1 MLTLFVPRL
10 ICSDRQP
17 KVGFIGAATKV
28 GDTSSLVLE
37 NILPETSNNQEKKQR
52 VNELAGA
59 VAAATAT
66 LGQTAKQLTET
77 CQNRDDMP
85 KVVKAALNVVHS
97 TSRLATTARI
107 LAPTIELP
115 ACKDLLLLSMNDIH
129 KAVEKFSTVAAEVS
143 SDTKL
148 VARSSEK
155 VKDSLEEL
163 EEYLT
168 VDTEPTDTI
177 TLAGTKVE
185 LECNHVIDS
194 NNAPE
199 AIKAVRKCGSAVK
212 ALIQQ
217 IKTHASEADDPQL
230 QV

>member
-1 MLTLFVPRL
+1 MYADTICIKTNL
-10 ICSDRQP
+10 ISLQP

-28 GDTSSLVLE
+28 GDTSNRVLE
-37 NILPETSNNQEKKQR
+37 NLLPENSNNQEKQR

-66 LGQTAKQLTET
+66 LGQTAKQLTEI
-77 CQNRDDMP
+77 CQNKDDMP

-107 LAPTIELP
+107 LAPTIHLP
-115 ACKDLLLLSMNDIH
+115 ACKDLLQLSMNDIH
-129 KAVEKFSTVAAEVS
+129 KAVEKFSTVATEVS
-143 SDTKL
+143 GDTKV
-148 VARSSEK
+148 VARASEK
-155 VKDSLEEL
+155 VEDALEEL

-168 VDTEPTDTI
+168 GDTEPTDRI
-177 TLAGTKVE
+177 TLAGNNVVS
-185 LECNHVIDS
+185 ECNHVIDS
-194 NNAPE
+194 HNAPE
-199 AIKAVRKCGSAVK
+199 AIKAVRKCGAAVK

-217 IKTHASEADDPQL
+217 IKIHASETDDPHL